1 MRKVLGIAIL
11 AGALGA
17 VPALAQ
23 STPDQ
28 TKPQPKPKSTTSTS
42 HKPAGQ
48 SQPGQK
54 TAGTTGTLAPAD
66 HNFVNEAAIGG
77 MAEVELGNLAKEK
90 ASNPD
95 VKSFGDRMATDHG
108 KANDELKN
116 WAQQKN
122 VTLPTELDARH
133 KAERDRLAK
142 LSGEA
147 FDKAYMRL
155 MVADHNH
162 DVAAFKRESTAAKD
176 PDLKAWAGKTLPT
189 LQDHMKMAKDT
200 NAKVAGTGGTAPA
213 KKTTTPKK
221 SPGK

>member
-1 MRKVLGIAIL
+1 MRKLLGIAML

-17 VPALAQ
+17 SPALAQ

-28 TKPQPKPKSTTSTS
+28 AKPQPKPKPTATAKTPS
-42 HKPAGQ
+42 HNPTD
-48 SQPGQK
+48 QK
-54 TAGTTGTLAPAD
+54 TAGTSGTLAPAD

-90 ASNPD
+90 ASNAD

-108 KANDELKN
+108 KANDELKS

-122 VTLPTELDARH
+122 VTLPTELDAKH
-133 KAERDRLAK
+133 KALRDRLAK

-147 FDKAYMRL
+147 FDKAYMRE
-155 MVADHNH
+155 MVSDHMH

-176 PDLKAWAGKTLPT
+176 ADLKAWAGKTLPT
-189 LQDHMKMAKDT
+189 LQEHMKMAKDT
-200 NAKVAGTGGTAPA
+200 NAKVAGAAAPA
-213 KKTTTPKK
+213 KKAPSTPKK
-221 SPGK
+221 

>member
-1 MRKVLGIAIL
+1 M
-11 AGALGA
+11 
-17 VPALAQ
+17 
-23 STPDQ
+23 
-28 TKPQPKPKSTTSTS
+28 
-42 HKPAGQ
+42 
-48 SQPGQK
+48 
-54 TAGTTGTLAPAD
+54 
-66 HNFVNEAAIGG
+66 NEAAIGG
-77 MAEVELGNLAKEK
+77 LAEVELGNLAKEK

-122 VTLPTELDARH
+122 VTLPTELDAKH

-142 LSGEA
+142 LSGDA

-155 MVADHNH
+155 MVADHSH

-189 LQDHMKMAKDT
+189 LEDHQKLAKDT
-200 NAKVAGTGGTAPA
+200 NAKVAGTGGAA
-213 KKTTTPKK
+213 KKSPTPKK
-221 SPGK
+221 TGQ

>member
-1 MRKVLGIAIL
+1 MKRVLGIAIL
-11 AGALGA
+11 ASALGA

-28 TKPQPKPKSTTSTS
+28 TKPQPKPKSTTTT
-42 HKPAGQ
+42 KTTGQ
-48 SQPGQK
+48 KSSQSQK

-95 VKSFGDRMATDHG
+95 VKSFGDRMATDHQ

-122 VTLPTELDARH
+122 VTLPTELDAKH
-133 KAERDRLAK
+133 KAEKDRLAK

-162 DVAAFKRESTAAKD
+162 DVAAFKRESTSAKD
-176 PDLKAWAGKTLPT
+176 SDLKAWAGKTLPT
-189 LQDHMKMAKDT
+189 LEEHQKLAKDT
-200 NAKVAGTGGTAPA
+200 NAKVAGTGATTPA

>member
-17 VPALAQ
+17 APALAQ

-28 TKPQPKPKSTTSTS
+28 TKPQPKPKSTATPKTPSS
-42 HKPAGQ
+42 KPAGQ
-48 SQPGQK
+48 E
-54 TAGTTGTLAPAD
+54 TAGTTGTLSPTD

-95 VKSFGDRMATDHG
+95 VKSFGERMATDHA

-122 VTLPTELDARH
+122 VTLPTELDAKH
-133 KAERDRLAK
+133 KSERDRLAK
-142 LSGEA
+142 LSGDA

-155 MVADHNH
+155 MVADHTH
-162 DVAAFKRESTAAKD
+162 DVAAFKKESTAAKD

-189 LQDHMKMAKDT
+189 LEEHMKLAKET
-200 NAKVAGTGGTAPA
+200 NAKVAGGAGTAKKRPA
-213 KKTTTPKK
+213 PKKT
-221 SPGK
+221 GQ

>member
-11 AGALGA
+11 ASALGA

-23 STPDQ
+23 SNPDQ
-28 TKPQPKPKSTTSTS
+28 TKPQPKPKSTTSPKTS
-42 HKPAGQ
+42 SDKTA
-48 SQPGQK
+48 GQK
-54 TAGTTGTLAPAD
+54 TAGTSGTLAPAD

-95 VKSFGDRMATDHG
+95 VKSFAERMATDHE
-108 KANDELKN
+108 KANDELKG

-133 KAERDRLAK
+133 KATRDRLAK

-147 FDKAYMRL
+147 FDKAYMRE
-155 MVADHNH
+155 MVADHQH

-189 LQDHMKMAKDT
+189 LQDHAKLAKET
-200 NAKVAGTGGTAPA
+200 NAKVAGGGAAPM
-213 KKTTTPKK
+213 KKSPTPKK
-221 SPGK
+221 TGQ

>member
-11 AGALGA
+11 AGTLGA

-28 TKPQPKPKSTTSTS
+28 TKPEPKPKSTASPKTQSS
-42 HKPAGQ
+42 KPA
-48 SQPGQK
+48 GQK

-66 HNFVNEAAIGG
+66 HNFVQEAAIGG
-77 MAEVELGNLAKEK
+77 LAEVELGNLAKEK
-90 ASNPD
+90 ASNAD

-108 KANDELKN
+108 KANDELKS

-122 VTLPTELDARH
+122 VPLPTELDAKH
-133 KAERDRLAK
+133 KATRDRLAK

-147 FDKAYMRL
+147 FDKAYMRE
-155 MVADHNH
+155 MVADHTR
-162 DVAAFKRESTAAKD
+162 DVAAFKRSSTSAKD

-189 LQDHMKMAKDT
+189 LEDHMKMAKET
-200 NAKVAGTGGTAPA
+200 NAKVAGTAAPA
-213 KKTTTPKK
+213 KKNPTPKK
-221 SPGK
+221 SGQ

>member
-11 AGALGA
+11 ASALGA

-23 STPDQ
+23 STADQ
-28 TKPQPKPKSTTSTS
+28 TKPQPKPKSTTSAK
-42 HKPAGQ
+42 KPA
-48 SQPGQK
+48 GQK

-90 ASNPD
+90 ASNSD
-95 VKSFGDRMATDHG
+95 VKSFGERMATDHG
-108 KANDELKN
+108 KANDELKS
-116 WAQQKN
+116 WAEQKN
-122 VTLPTELDARH
+122 VTLPTELDAKH
-133 KAERDRLAK
+133 KALRDRLAK

-147 FDKAYMRL
+147 FDKAYMRE

-162 DVAAFKRESTAAKD
+162 DVAAFKRESTSAKD

-189 LQDHMKMAKDT
+189 LEEHQKLAKET
-200 NAKVAGTGGTAPA
+200 NAKVAGMAG
-213 KKTTTPKK
+213 TPKK
-221 SPGK
+221 TPPTPKK

>member
-11 AGALGA
+11 ASALGA

-28 TKPQPKPKSTTSTS
+28 TKPQPKPKST
-42 HKPAGQ
+42 AGAKTPRQ
-48 SQPGQK
+48 NPSSQK
-54 TAGTTGTLAPAD
+54 TTGTSGTLAPAD

-90 ASNPD
+90 ASNSD
-95 VKSFGDRMATDHG
+95 VKTFGDRMATDHG
-108 KANDELKN
+108 KANDELKS

-122 VTLPTELDARH
+122 VTLPSELDAKH

-142 LSGEA
+142 LSGDA

-155 MVADHNH
+155 MVADHTH
-162 DVAAFKRESTAAKD
+162 DVAAFKRESSGAKD

-189 LQDHMKMAKDT
+189 LEDHMKMAKDT
-200 NAKVAGTGGTAPA
+200 NAKVGGAAAPT
-213 KKTTTPKK
+213 KKSTTPKK
-221 SPGK
+221 TGQ

>member
-11 AGALGA
+11 ASALGA

-28 TKPQPKPKSTTSTS
+28 TKPQPKPKSTTSAKTE
-42 HKPAGQ
+42 KPAD
-48 SQPGQK
+48 QK

-95 VKSFGDRMATDHG
+95 VKQFGERMATDHG
-108 KANDELKN
+108 KANDELKS
-116 WAQQKN
+116 WAEQKN
-122 VTLPTELDARH
+122 VTLPTELDTKH
-133 KAERDRLAK
+133 KATRDRLAK

-147 FDKAYMRL
+147 FDKAYMRE

-162 DVAAFKRESTAAKD
+162 DVAAFKREATAAKD

-189 LQDHMKMAKDT
+189 LEDHQKMAKDT
-200 NAKVAGTGGTAPA
+200 NAKVAGTAAPA
-213 KKTTTPKK
+213 KTPKK
-221 SPGK
+221 

>member
-11 AGALGA
+11 ASALGA

-28 TKPQPKPKSTTSTS
+28 TKPQPKPKST
-42 HKPAGQ
+42 AGAKTTHEK
-48 SQPGQK
+48 SSSQK
-54 TAGTTGTLAPAD
+54 TTGTTGTLAPAD

-77 MAEVELGNLAKEK
+77 LAEVELGNLAKEK

-122 VTLPTELDARH
+122 VTLPTELDAKH

-142 LSGEA
+142 LSGDA

-155 MVADHNH
+155 MVADHSH

-189 LQDHMKMAKDT
+189 LEDHQKLAKDT
-200 NAKVAGTGGTAPA
+200 NAKVAGTGGAA
-213 KKTTTPKK
+213 KKSPTPKK
-221 SPGK
+221 TGQ

>member
-1 MRKVLGIAIL
+1 MRRVLGIAIL
-11 AGALGA
+11 ASALGA
-17 VPALAQ
+17 VPAMAQ

-28 TKPQPKPKSTTSTS
+28 TKPEPKPKSTAGTKTPGE
-42 HKPAGQ
+42 KP
-48 SQPGQK
+48 SSQK

-66 HNFVNEAAIGG
+66 HTFVNAAALGG

-108 KANDELKN
+108 KANDELKS

-122 VTLPTELDARH
+122 VTLPTELDAKH
-133 KAERDRLAK
+133 KATKDRLAK

-147 FDKAYMRL
+147 FDKAYMHE
-155 MVADHNH
+155 MVTDHTH
-162 DVAAFKRESTAAKD
+162 DVSAFKRESTSAKD

-189 LQDHMKMAKDT
+189 LEEHMKLAKET
-200 NAKVAGTGGTAPA
+200 NAKVAGAAAPA
-213 KKTTTPKK
+213 KKSSTTPKK
-221 SPGK
+221 SSGK